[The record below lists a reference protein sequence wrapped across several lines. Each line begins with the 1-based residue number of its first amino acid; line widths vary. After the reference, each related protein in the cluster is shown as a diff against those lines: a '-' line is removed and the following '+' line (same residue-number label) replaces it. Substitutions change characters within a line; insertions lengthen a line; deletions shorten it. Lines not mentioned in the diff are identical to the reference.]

1 MIRNSAS
8 VTPITLLGDTRRRVL
23 AEHVRASVER
33 WRRSWAEDSSSR
45 ISVEISRGESFTG
58 RWSSQSGFQAKSAQ
72 GMTLHLFVAARC
84 LPAIA
89 GLRPL
94 ASDTAD
100 RQVDPASLA
109 GRLEHEALGNLARE
123 LLGAARAPM
132 VSFERVPLGI
142 RQAALT
148 HHAVAS
154 ITLGEAEATFSVALD
169 PSLVA
174 ALLPP
179 QVGFKQDERVE
190 PRRVAVAAQSV
201 EVEAVLG
208 QTDVSIRDLA
218 QLAVGDVIVMDELL
232 SDPGSFQIEGGE
244 RVGRI
249 SIGRFDGR
257 RAVQFK
263 GKFQ

>member
-1 MIRNSAS
+1 MIRSAD
-8 VTPITLLGDTRRRVL
+8 TAIPIMLLGDTRRRVL
-23 AEHVRASVER
+23 ADHVRAGVER
-33 WRRSWAEDSSSR
+33 WRRSWAEDPNSR
-45 ISVEISRGESFTG
+45 ISVEISTGESFTG

-72 GMTLHLFVAARC
+72 GMTLYLYVAARC

-94 ASDTAD
+94 TSDVAD
-100 RQVDPASLA
+100 RSVDPASLA
-109 GRLEHEALGNLARE
+109 GRLQEEALRHLARE
-123 LLGAARAPM
+123 ILGAARVQMA
-132 VSFERVPLGI
+132 SFEKVPLGI
-142 RQAALT
+142 RHAALVR
-148 HHAVAS
+148 HAVAS

-169 PSLVA
+169 PLLLA

-179 QVGFKQDERVE
+179 QVAFKQDERVE
-190 PRRVAVAAQSV
+190 SRRAAVVEQSV

-218 QLAVGDVIVMDELL
+218 QLSVGDVIVMDELL
-232 SDPGSFQIEGGE
+232 SDSGSFQVEGGG

-249 SIGRFDGR
+249 SFGCIDGR

-263 GKFQ
+263 GKSQ